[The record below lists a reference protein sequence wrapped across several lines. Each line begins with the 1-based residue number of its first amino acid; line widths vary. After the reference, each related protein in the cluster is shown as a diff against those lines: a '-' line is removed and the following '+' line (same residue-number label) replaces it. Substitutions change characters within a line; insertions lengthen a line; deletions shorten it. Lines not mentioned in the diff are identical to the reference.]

1 MVIPLAVEHPM
12 TTPDLS
18 MTAAMARAANTYG
31 RVGPGFFLEAAVGL
45 VREVDPK
52 PQTRVLDV
60 GCGPG
65 IVASAMRRIGW
76 SGQLVGVDVVPEM
89 VHQTN
94 RQLHAAPVEGSERWA
109 VMDACDLAFVDE
121 TFDSVICAGAIY
133 QMSDGLRAASEMLR
147 VLRPGGTLGL
157 SVFDGRDPAWSNL
170 GDLYRRL
177 VPPLPGGHPYD
188 GAALAVLLER
198 AGAAHIRLARRPL
211 DVSFADSDEWLKSSW
226 SHGERRAFEAMTE
239 HDYRAFLKELP
250 IALEPARGRDGRLH
264 WRPTAVYARSTRP

>member
-1 MVIPLAVEHPM
+1 M

-45 VREVDPK
+45 VREVDPR

-89 VHQTN
+89 VHQAN

-109 VMDACDLAFVDE
+109 VMDACDLAFVDGAFE
-121 TFDSVICAGAIY
+121 SVICAGAIH

-157 SVFDGRDPAWSNL
+157 SVFDGRDPAWSTL
-170 GDLYRRL
+170 GQCCLNAP
-177 VPPLPGGHPYD
+177 VPLTSGSQD
-188 GAALAVLLER
+188 ALLMSPSQTPTSGSR
-198 AGAAHIRLARRPL
+198 
-211 DVSFADSDEWLKSSW
+211 
-226 SHGERRAFEAMTE
+226 
-239 HDYRAFLKELP
+239 
-250 IALEPARGRDGRLH
+250 ARGAMVNGVPSKR
-264 WRPTAVYARSTRP
+264 